1 MDQYMEAG
9 LPSSEAVSV
18 DAQEEVVQ
26 ARSERR
32 LSTSVKVLDD
42 FVGGFP
48 SSQVTL
54 IDSSDRLVLDIVH
67 LLCVNQ
73 VLEEGR
79 EVVWVDGGNSVNPYA
94 LTSLCKRFRVRSG
107 EVLESVNVSRAFTAY
122 QLVTLIEDMMEAEV
136 ARTSAGLLVV
146 TSFPDLFQDK
156 DMWWSESLQLMKRC
170 LSAMRE
176 VTKRH
181 DTVTLVT
188 NLGLSKM
195 LYKKSLRSLM
205 YSSADRVLRIENQ
218 RSALRVSL
226 VDQGRSML
234 YHPVPYYQRT
244 LDEFPVRRGASEH
257 L

>member
-1 MDQYMEAG
+1 MEQYPEVDA
-9 LPSSEAVSV
+9 PSSEAASV
-18 DAQEEVVQ
+18 DTTEDVIQV
-26 ARSERR
+26 RPERR
-32 LSTSVKVLDD
+32 LSTSVRALDD
-42 FVGGFP
+42 FIGGFR
-48 SSQVTL
+48 SSQVSL

-122 QLVTLIEDMMEAEV
+122 QLVTLIEEMMEAEV
-136 ARTSAGLLVV
+136 ARTKAGLLVV

-170 LSAMRE
+170 LACMRE
-176 VTKRH
+176 VTRRH

-188 NLGLSKM
+188 NLCLSRM
-195 LYKKSLRSLM
+195 LYKRSLRSLM
-205 YSSADRVLRIENQ
+205 YSSADQVLRIESQ
-218 RSALRVSL
+218 RAALRVSL
-226 VDQGRSML
+226 VNEGRSML

-244 LDEFPVRRGASEH
+244 LDEFR
-257 L
+257 

>member
-1 MDQYMEAG
+1 MSQYLEVG
-9 LPSSEAVSV
+9 LPGSETVSV
-18 DAQEEVVQ
+18 HEEI
-26 ARSERR
+26 ARARPERR
-32 LSTSVKVLDD
+32 LRTSVRVLDD
-42 FVGGFP
+42 FIGGFP

-54 IDSSDRLVLDIVH
+54 LDSSDRLVLDVVH

-122 QLVTLIEDMMEAEV
+122 QLVTLIEDMMGAEV
-136 ARTSAGLLVV
+136 ARTGAGLLVV
-146 TSFPDLFQDK
+146 SSFPDLFQDK
-156 DMWWSESLQLMKRC
+156 DMWWSESLQLIKRC
-170 LSAMRE
+170 LSSIRE
-176 VTKRH
+176 VTRRH

-205 YSSADRVLRIENQ
+205 YSSADQVLRVENQ
-218 RSALRVSL
+218 RAALRVSL
-226 VDQGRSML
+226 VNEGRSML

-244 LDEFPVRRGASEH
+244 LDEFR
-257 L
+257 

>member
-1 MDQYMEAG
+1 MSQYLEADAPG
-9 LPSSEAVSV
+9 SGAVSV
-18 DAQEEVVQ
+18 EANRELIQTRPQ
-26 ARSERR
+26 RR
-32 LSTSVKVLDD
+32 LSTSVKALDD
-42 FVGGFP
+42 FIGGFP

-79 EVVWVDGGNSVNPYA
+79 DVVWVDGGNSVNPYA

-122 QLVTLIEDMMEAEV
+122 QLVTLIEEMMEAEV
-136 ARTSAGLLVV
+136 ARTRAGLLVV

-170 LSAMRE
+170 LACMRE
-176 VTKRH
+176 VTRRH
-181 DTVTLVT
+181 GTVTLVT

-205 YSSADRVLRIENQ
+205 YSSADQVLRIESQ
-218 RSALRVSL
+218 RAALRISV
-226 VDQGRSML
+226 VNEGRSML

-244 LDEFPVRRGASEH
+244 LDEFR
-257 L
+257 

>member
-1 MDQYMEAG
+1 MSQYLEAG
-9 LPSSEAVSV
+9 LSGPEAVII
-18 DAQEEVVQ
+18 DAHGEAAQ
-26 ARSERR
+26 ARPERR
-32 LSTSVKVLDD
+32 LRTSVRVLDD
-42 FVGGFP
+42 FIGGFP

-54 IDSSDRLVLDIVH
+54 LDSSDRLVLDIVH

-122 QLVTLIEDMMEAEV
+122 QLVTLIEDMMEPEV
-136 ARTSAGLLVV
+136 SRTGAGLLVIS
-146 TSFPDLFQDK
+146 SFPDLFQDK

-170 LSAMRE
+170 LSSIRE
-176 VTKRH
+176 VTRRH

-188 NLGLSKM
+188 NLGLSRM

-205 YSSADRVLRIENQ
+205 YSSADRVVRVENA
-218 RSALRVSL
+218 RAALKVSL
-226 VDQGRSML
+226 VSEGRSML

-244 LDEFPVRRGASEH
+244 LDEFR
-257 L
+257 

>member
-1 MDQYMEAG
+1 MSQYMEAG
-9 LPSSEAVSV
+9 LSGSEAINV
-18 DAQEEVVQ
+18 DAHEEIVQ
-26 ARSERR
+26 ARPERR
-32 LSTSVKVLDD
+32 LNTSVRVLDD
-42 FVGGFP
+42 FMGGFP

-122 QLVTLIEDMMEAEV
+122 QLVTLIEDMMEPEV
-136 ARTSAGLLVV
+136 VRTDAGLLVIS
-146 TSFPDLFQDK
+146 SFPDLFQDK

-170 LSAMRE
+170 LASIGE

-188 NLGLSKM
+188 NLGLSRM
-195 LYKKSLRSLM
+195 LYKKSLRNLM
-205 YSSADRVLRIENQ
+205 YSSADRVVRVENV
-218 RSALRVSL
+218 RAALRVS
-226 VDQGRSML
+226 VVNEGRSML

-244 LDEFPVRRGASEH
+244 LDEFR
-257 L
+257 

>member
-1 MDQYMEAG
+1 M
-9 LPSSEAVSV
+9 PSSEAVSADV
-18 DAQEEVVQ
+18 AEEAVR
-26 ARSERR
+26 ARPERR
-32 LSTSVKVLDD
+32 LSTSVRALDD
-42 FVGGFP
+42 FIGGFR
-48 SSQVTL
+48 SSQVSL

-122 QLVTLIEDMMEAEV
+122 QLVTLIEEMMEAEV
-136 ARTSAGLLVV
+136 ARTKAGLLVV

-170 LSAMRE
+170 LASMRE
-176 VTKRH
+176 VTRRH
-181 DTVTLVT
+181 DTVTVVT
-188 NLGLSKM
+188 NLGLSRM

-205 YSSADRVLRIENQ
+205 YSSADQVLRIESQ
-218 RSALRVSL
+218 RAALRVS
-226 VDQGRSML
+226 VVNEGRSML

-244 LDEFPVRRGASEH
+244 LDEFH
-257 L
+257 

>member
-1 MDQYMEAG
+1 MEQYMEAG
-9 LPSSEAVSV
+9 IPSSETVSV
-18 DAQEEVVQ
+18 DDTEDIVQ
-26 ARSERR
+26 ARPERR
-32 LSTSVKVLDD
+32 LSTSVRALDD
-42 FVGGFP
+42 FIGGFR
-48 SSQVTL
+48 SSQVSL

-122 QLVTLIEDMMEAEV
+122 QLVTLIEEMMEAEV
-136 ARTSAGLLVV
+136 ARTKAGLLVV

-170 LSAMRE
+170 LASTRE
-176 VTKRH
+176 VTRRH

-188 NLGLSKM
+188 NLGLSRM

-205 YSSADRVLRIENQ
+205 YSSADHVLRIENQ
-218 RSALRVSL
+218 RAALRISV
-226 VDQGRSML
+226 VNEGRSML

-244 LDEFPVRRGASEH
+244 LDEFH
-257 L
+257 

>member
-1 MDQYMEAG
+1 MEQYLEAG
-9 LPSSEAVSV
+9 IPSSETVSV
-18 DAQEEVVQ
+18 DDTEDIVQ
-26 ARSERR
+26 ARPERR
-32 LSTSVKVLDD
+32 LSTSVRALDD
-42 FVGGFP
+42 FIGGFR
-48 SSQVTL
+48 SSQVSL

-73 VLEEGR
+73 VLEVGR

-122 QLVTLIEDMMEAEV
+122 QLVTLIEEMMEAEV
-136 ARTSAGLLVV
+136 ARTKAGLLVV

-170 LSAMRE
+170 LASMRE
-176 VTKRH
+176 VTRRH

-188 NLGLSKM
+188 NLGLSRM

-205 YSSADRVLRIENQ
+205 YSSADHVLRIENQ
-218 RSALRVSL
+218 RAALRISV
-226 VDQGRSML
+226 VNEGRSML

-244 LDEFPVRRGASEH
+244 LDEFH
-257 L
+257 

>member
-9 LPSSEAVSV
+9 LPSSEAVSAYV
-18 DAQEEVVQ
+18 PDEVAQV
-26 ARSERR
+26 RPERR
-32 LSTSVKVLDD
+32 LGTSVRALDD

-48 SSQVTL
+48 SSKVTL

-170 LSAMRE
+170 LASMRE
-176 VTKRH
+176 VTRRH

-188 NLGLSKM
+188 NLGLSRM

-205 YSSADRVLRIENQ
+205 YSSADHVLRIENQ
-218 RSALRVSL
+218 RAALRVSL
-226 VDQGRSML
+226 VNEGRSML

-244 LDEFPVRRGASEH
+244 LDEFR
-257 L
+257 

>member
-1 MDQYMEAG
+1 MEQYMEAG
-9 LPSSEAVSV
+9 IPSSEAVSV
-18 DAQEEVVQ
+18 DDTEDIVQ
-26 ARSERR
+26 ARPERR
-32 LSTSVKVLDD
+32 LSTSVRALDD
-42 FVGGFP
+42 FIGGFR
-48 SSQVTL
+48 SSQVSL

-122 QLVTLIEDMMEAEV
+122 QLVTLIEEMMEAEV
-136 ARTSAGLLVV
+136 ARTKAGLLVV

-170 LSAMRE
+170 LASMRE
-176 VTKRH
+176 VTRRH

-188 NLGLSKM
+188 NLGLSRM

-205 YSSADRVLRIENQ
+205 YSSVDHVVRIENQ
-218 RSALRVSL
+218 RAALRISV
-226 VDQGRSML
+226 VNEGRSML

-244 LDEFPVRRGASEH
+244 LDEFR
-257 L
+257 